1 VPGESPVAAH
11 LETLGGPWQAEASG
25 SWPKWLERLFEVMR
39 RCLDGGY
46 PRRVPLSRQ
55 QLRWLVPTFA
65 GLAVAGLIIVVLA
78 IAAQAWLV
86 VAAGALAVLGNG
98 LGLWNKLI
106 IRRQVE
112 AAALRSAVPPCP

>member
-1 VPGESPVAAH
+1 
-11 LETLGGPWQAEASG
+11 
-25 SWPKWLERLFEVMR
+25 
-39 RCLDGGY
+39 
-46 PRRVPLSRQ
+46 VPLARQ

-65 GLAVAGLIIVVLA
+65 CLAVAGLIIVVLA

-98 LGLWNKLI
+98 LGLWNQLI

-112 AAALRSAVPPCP
+112 AAAPRSAVPPCP